1 MDVDEPGPEWCF
13 VRFTRRSGEREQG
26 AAVVTRAERDDPVL
40 VGASPLHP
48 ILAGQL
54 QRRLDC
60 LRPTTKEVELREVTG
75 QRVRELVGEVL
86 DGTVGEH
93 RA

>member
-1 MDVDEPGPEWCF
+1 MIA
-13 VRFTRRSGEREQG
+13 G
-26 AAVVTRAERDDPVL
+26 AECDDPVL
-40 VGASPLHP
+40 VGTSPLDP

-54 QRRLDC
+54 QRRLDR

-86 DGTVGEH
+86 DGSVGEH
-93 RA
+93 GA